1 MMTTNHH
8 NSVMFSESINGLDI
22 RPNGIYVDATFGRG
36 GHTQGI
42 LEQLGDTG
50 QVISFDQDIDAVEF
64 AKSNFNDPR
73 LIVIHSSF
81 SKLNNE
87 LERLDLIGKI
97 DGILMDLVVS

>member
-1 MMTTNHH
+1 MMSKNHH

-42 LEQLGDTG
+42 LDQLGDSG
-50 QVISFDQDIDAVEF
+50 QLIAFDRDIDAVEF

-81 SKLNNE
+81 SKLNTLNSK
-87 LERLDLIGKI
+87 G
-97 DGILMDLVVS
+97 